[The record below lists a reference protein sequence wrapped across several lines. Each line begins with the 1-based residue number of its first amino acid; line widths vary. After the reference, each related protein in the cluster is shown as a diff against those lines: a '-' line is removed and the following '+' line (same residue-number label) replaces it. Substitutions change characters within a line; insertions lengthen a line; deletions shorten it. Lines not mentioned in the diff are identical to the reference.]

1 MVVSVST
8 FVLRHKNIIFAI
20 SFGIKWTKNISYLK
34 VNVNKIRPVRFL
46 KSSINWI
53 NEVTNLNTV
62 DIKIVAHARNGN
74 NYRQYSLNNKFD
86 CICYVF
92 AKYKTD
98 YRLNGV
104 FYMILSIMVCWE

>member
-1 MVVSVST
+1 MVVSASN

-20 SFGIKWTKNISYLK
+20 NFGIKWTKNISYLR

-53 NEVTNLNTV
+53 NELINLNTV
-62 DIKIVAHARNGN
+62 DIKIVAHTQNGN

-86 CICYVF
+86 HIIF
-92 AKYKTD
+92 AMYLINIKQIID
-98 YRLNGV
+98 
-104 FYMILSIMVCWE
+104 